1 VKDQRIAPS
10 SRTRITVAVA
20 SVVALVIAGLA
31 VATWPATTGAD
42 ADPHNPCTGGVVD
55 IQPDAGQ
62 NIATY
67 DASPNIVTGVCIKSG
82 VNMFGGGHS
91 QLFTQDTANI
101 ESCYTITGIGTSTV
115 TVQRTGS
122 PGSTC
127 QGISHIDVMVGQP
140 TPTSTPGSTPTP
152 TSTPAST
159 PTPTSTPGPTAT
171 STSTPGPTETPASTP
186 SPTETP
192 ASTPGPTETPTS
204 TPGPTETP
212 TTQPTPTPTLAAAV
226 AGAETGPRT
235 LPPTGQGGSG
245 EATDEWALAL
255 VGTAA
260 LVAAGGA
267 LALARRRRQ

>member
-1 VKDQRIAPS
+1 MKDQRIAPS

-140 TPTSTPGSTPTP
+140 TPTPTSTPGSTPTP

-159 PTPTSTPGPTAT
+159 PTPTSTPG
-171 STSTPGPTETPASTP
+171 STP
-186 SPTETP
+186 
-192 ASTPGPTETPTS
+192 TPTS

-226 AGAETGPRT
+226 AGAEAGPRT